1 MNDSL
6 KTIKFS
12 GSPAKPGVS
21 REDSVLGHVAAAFE
35 QRGRSAR
42 VFLSVNL
49 GVANFSAATRF
60 HSVKS
65 ARASFTSSFIS
76 PADSGRKTIWHASC
90 YIHGDVN
97 SFPRWS
103 AGREIPSRGRRT
115 AFTENWTA
123 PMTGRFPHIMNQPT
137 IK

>member
-12 GSPAKPGVS
+12 GSLEKPGVS
-21 REDSVLGHVAAAFE
+21 PAESAFDHVSAALE
-35 QRGRSAR
+35 RHGSSAR
-42 VFLSVNL
+42 VCLSAKL
-49 GVANFSAATRF
+49 GMANFGAATRF

-76 PADSGRKTIWHASC
+76 GPDPVLKTTWHASC
-90 YIHGDVN
+90 FMQDDVS
-97 SFPRWS
+97 SFRRSS
-103 AGREIPSRGRRT
+103 AGQEIPSRGRRP
-115 AFTENWTA
+115 AFTENWTT
-123 PMTGRFPHIMNQPT
+123 PMAGRFPFIMNQPT

>member
-1 MNDSL
+1 MSDSL
-6 KTIKFS
+6 KTIKFR
-12 GSPAKPGVS
+12 GSPEKPGVS
-21 REDSVLGHVAAAFE
+21 PAETVPVHVETALE
-35 QRGRSAR
+35 RRGQSAR
-42 VFLSVNL
+42 VFLSTKLGLANF
-49 GVANFSAATRF
+49 GVATHF

-76 PADSGRKTIWHASC
+76 TADSGRKTIWHASC
-90 YIHGDVN
+90 FIHGDVS

-123 PMTGRFPHIMNQPT
+123 PMTGRFPHISNQPT